1 MLLCLQWCSDSWP
14 ATLPHASINVVPNV
28 NMFAFQR
35 CVVQNRSASSRT
47 INIASLDV
55 VRLAFHP
62 APAVQAAAA
71 FLILSTWFPWLIQ
84 GQHQLQLLRHLH
96 QRLNLRN
103 SLASVTQHKTTTR
116 KLRVLSSECVTREAR
131 PVCRPSLLH
140 ASVHT

>member
-28 NMFAFQR
+28 NMFVFQR
-35 CVVQNRSASSRT
+35 GVVQNRSASSRT

>member
-1 MLLCLQWCSDSWP
+1 MLLCFQWCSDSWP
-14 ATLPHASINVVPNV
+14 ATPPHASINVVPNV
-28 NMFAFQR
+28 NMFVFQR
-35 CVVQNRSASSRT
+35 GVVQNRSASSRT

>member
-1 MLLCLQWCSDSWP
+1 MWLYFPWYSVSSWMTP
-14 ATLPHASINVVPNV
+14 VHASINVARNA
-28 NMFAFQR
+28 NTFAFQR
-35 CVVQNRSASSRT
+35 FAVQNRSASSRT
-47 INIASLDV
+47 INIATLDV

-71 FLILSTWFPWLIQ
+71 FLIRSTWFPWLIQ
-84 GQHQLQLLRHLH
+84 DQHQLQLLRHLH

-116 KLRVLSSECVTREAR
+116 KVRVLSSECVTREAR